1 MVIIP
6 SHTSHAFQPL
16 NVACFKPFQIV
27 YRKERNATMVS
38 NNNSKPDKITL
49 VAWVDKAL
57 DQTLVKKNI
66 ISRFKVTGIW
76 PLNSKAMDEKTIPS
90 TLYTLG
96 DVDRTWGDDG
106 ESNENNDGDFQWVEH
121 STTTKLINI
130 ATTLEPTCEIS
141 QVENVTQNIPRYYVF
156 VLRNPIVQN
165 SRIVVEPSNMVVN
178 IHDDVMLDVMT
189 KTTPSTLLSQ

>member
-96 DVDRTWGDDG
+96 DVDRTWGDDW

>member
-1 MVIIP
+1 
-6 SHTSHAFQPL
+6 
-16 NVACFKPFQIV
+16 
-27 YRKERNATMVS
+27 
-38 NNNSKPDKITL
+38 
-49 VAWVDKAL
+49 
-57 DQTLVKKNI
+57 
-66 ISRFKVTGIW
+66 
-76 PLNSKAMDEKTIPS
+76 LNSKAMDEKTIPS

-96 DVDRTWGDDG
+96 DVDRTWGDDW

>member
-96 DVDRTWGDDG
+96 DVDRT
-106 ESNENNDGDFQWVEH
+106 
-121 STTTKLINI
+121 
-130 ATTLEPTCEIS
+130 
-141 QVENVTQNIPRYYVF
+141 
-156 VLRNPIVQN
+156 
-165 SRIVVEPSNMVVN
+165 
-178 IHDDVMLDVMT
+178 
-189 KTTPSTLLSQ
+189 